1 MQTSCAARAV
11 IYNAGLQWIPAQLQ
25 HVHRLWSHGQRQ
37 PAQALG
43 AGTSLADTCVTMG
56 AGAVYV
62 DGLLHRWRVF
72 VDGVPLLG
80 PHYCLPNGQ
89 VRGIPYN
96 ADASPSC
103 VASMATQSFPENI
116 IAPAFRVSC

>member
-1 MQTSCAARAV
+1 MWMVCFT
-11 IYNAGLQWIPAQLQ
+11 G
-25 HVHRLWSHGQRQ
+25 
-37 PAQALG
+37 
-43 AGTSLADTCVTMG
+43 
-56 AGAVYV
+56 
-62 DGLLHRWRVF
+62 WRVF

-116 IAPAFRVSC
+116 IAPAFRVSCWADASCCSRALLP